1 MCHRF
6 LCWTVPVTSA
16 AGTSATATI
25 CQLVHPAA
33 ATKRG
38 REQGRSGETDRR
50 DTVPQV
56 AAAAGNR

>member
-1 MCHRF
+1 MYMCHRF
-6 LCWTVPVTSA
+6 LCGTVPVTT
-16 AGTSATATI
+16 TSATATV
-25 CQLVHPAA
+25 CQLVHPAVA
-33 ATKRG
+33 AKRG